1 MLSIFGKGD
10 EVSQDNYEPLVEKEW
25 EELSA
30 FLRMKLGSTQQVF
43 DWFISRWGKEARYK
57 VDDESMKSKTSF
69 FYLEGKRENRVLLV
83 AHADTVWDSRY
94 VGYTGEHDI
103 AVEQGN
109 VRSTNMVAGLGADDR
124 AGCAMLSLLKET
136 GHSILVTEGE
146 ERRRTQNIPLFSQ
159 DGPLFIQINE
169 NHQFVV
175 QLDRKNGND
184 FRCYS
189 VDSDDFVK
197 FIESRTKYIRP
208 DDNDNHHADIEILCR
223 SICGVNFSI
232 GYYNEHCPRHDRPH
246 EHEYLKLTEWKR
258 TLDTVRKL
266 IEPADLPRFPLTR

>member
-1 MLSIFGKGD
+1 MAHDDFTPLSK
-10 EVSQDNYEPLVEKEW
+10 LEW
-25 EELSA
+25 EVLSS

-43 DWFISRWGKEARYK
+43 NWFTSRWGKEARYR

-69 FYLEGKRENRVLLV
+69 FYLEGKLENKVLMV

-103 AVEQGN
+103 AVEQGI
-109 VRSTNMVAGLGADDR
+109 VRSTNMDAGLGADDR

-146 ERRRTQNIPLFSQ
+146 EHRRGQNIPLFPQ
-159 DGPLFIQINE
+159 DGPLFTQISE

-189 VDSDDFVK
+189 VGSDDFVK
-197 FIESRTKYIRP
+197 FIESRTKYVRP
-208 DDNDNHHADIEILCR
+208 YENDNRHADIEILCR

-232 GYYNEHCPRHDRPH
+232 GYYHDHCPNADYPNK
-246 EHEYLKLTEWKR
+246 HEYLNLAEWKR